1 MEIEVYSKAC
11 AKCKERKVSR
21 FKIIGDNSRKR
32 ETDRYFLNAFTVSC
46 DSLLTLLRLANR
58 LRLRNKT
65 RIRFSVSEPSCCLFR
80 VARKTK
86 LTTSDQCRILHI
98 HKRSRLNSLAA
109 VFIYLEDC
117 TLLFGIVVVTDI
129 TAAISHRC
137 VHLWKRKEKRRE
149 RKRKSEEFC
158 SPFVQVSFTNE
169 INERIT
175 KGIVHADKKNASG
188 VIHI

>member
-1 MEIEVYSKAC
+1 M
-11 AKCKERKVSR
+11 
-21 FKIIGDNSRKR
+21 
-32 ETDRYFLNAFTVSC
+32 
-46 DSLLTLLRLANR
+46 LRLANR
-58 LRLRNKT
+58 PRLRNKT

-129 TAAISHRC
+129 TAAISRRC
-137 VHLWKRKEKRRE
+137 VHLWKGKKKGERE
-149 RKRKSEEFC
+149 RGRKSEEFY

-169 INERIT
+169 INERITRT